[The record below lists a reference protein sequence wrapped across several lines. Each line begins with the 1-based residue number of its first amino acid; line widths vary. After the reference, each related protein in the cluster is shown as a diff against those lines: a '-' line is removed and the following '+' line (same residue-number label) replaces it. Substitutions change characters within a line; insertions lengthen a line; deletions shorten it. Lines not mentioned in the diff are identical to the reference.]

1 MSAAWDRE
9 VDVLVVGTGA
19 AGLTAAIAAA
29 AEGRSVLLV
38 ESTPKWGGS
47 TALSGGGAWMPTNP
61 LMRRI
66 RLDDSVEKA
75 LAYMD
80 AIIGDVGPA
89 SSAERRRAFVETV
102 PAVVR
107 LFARLGVRWSAAKD
121 YPDYYPERVGGMTG
135 RAIEVEPFDTR
146 RLGPWAKSGRL
157 DEGVPLP
164 MKTDDFWLLAR
175 AWSTSDGLARGVRVA
190 GRVAGSFLRGQRACG
205 MGAGM
210 VATFLSIVLRQSTDV
225 LLETPLVDLVT
236 AGDPQEVTGGIVRR
250 PDGSTLRVR
259 ARHGVVLGAGG
270 FARNRAW
277 RELHHGVPGYSSAA
291 AGDDGSAIAI
301 AQVLGAQ
308 LALMDD
314 AWWGASFDL
323 GDGKVMFSVSER
335 SMPFSI
341 MVDQA
346 GHRFVNESASY
357 IDVGHAILE
366 RNRTVPANPCWLIT
380 DARHGRRYLNSAAM
394 MGGDLAKVGCQ
405 VKSATLEEIA
415 GKLGM
420 EPATLR
426 ATVDRFNGFARRG
439 VDEDFGRGNTSYDNY
454 YGDPRVRPNPNL
466 GPLEQGPFSAFRMVP
481 GDLGTKGGLLTDAD
495 ARVLHAD
502 GAPIAG
508 LYAAGNTTASVMGR
522 TYAGPG
528 STIGP
533 AIVFAY
539 RAARH
544 AAARE
549 VA

>member
-1 MSAAWDRE
+1 MSPNWDRE
-9 VDVLVVGTGA
+9 VDILVVGTGA
-19 AGLTAAIAAA
+19 AGLTAAITAAA
-29 AEGRSVLLV
+29 AGRTVIVV
-38 ESTPKWGGS
+38 ESTPKWGGT
-47 TALSGGGAWMPTNP
+47 TALSGGGAWMPANQ
-61 LMRRI
+61 LMRRL

-75 LAYMD
+75 LAYLD

-89 SSAERRRAFVETV
+89 SSPERRRAFVETA
-102 PAVVR
+102 PTVVR
-107 LFARLGVRWSAAKD
+107 FFARQGVRWSPAKD

-146 RLGPWAKSGRL
+146 RLGPWARTGRL

-175 AWSTSDGLARGVRVA
+175 AWSTSDGLARAIRVA

-210 VATFLSIVLRQSTDV
+210 AATFLSIVLRQGTEV
-225 LLETPLVDLVT
+225 LLETPLIDLVT
-236 AGDPQEVTGGIVRR
+236 GDGPHEVLGGVVRR
-250 PDGSTLRVR
+250 PDGSALRIR

-270 FARNRAW
+270 FAHNRAW
-277 RELHHGVPGYSSAA
+277 RERHHGISGYSSAA
-291 AGDDGSAIAI
+291 AGDDGSVIAI
-301 AQVLGAQ
+301 AESLGAQ

-323 GDGKVMFSVSER
+323 GNGRVMFSVSER

-346 GHRFVNESASY
+346 GHRFVNESANY
-357 IDVGHAILE
+357 TDVGHAILE
-366 RNRTVPANPCWLIT
+366 RNRTVPAIPCWLIA
-380 DARHGRRYLNSAAM
+380 DARHGRRYLNSAAV
-394 MGGDLAKVGCQ
+394 MGGNLAKAGCQ
-405 VKSATLEEIA
+405 VKAATLDELA
-415 GKLGM
+415 TKLGM
-420 EPATLR
+420 DPAALR
-426 ATVDRFNGFARRG
+426 ATVERFNGFARRG
-439 VDEDFGRGNTSYDNY
+439 VDEDFGRGSTSYHNY

-466 GPLEQGPFSAFRMVP
+466 GPLEQGPFSAFRLLP

-495 ARVLHAD
+495 ARVLHGD

-522 TYAGPG
+522 TYPGPG
-528 STIGP
+528 STIAA

-539 RAARH
+539 RGARH

-549 VA
+549 IA